1 MRMSRLFYESLR
13 EAPSEAQTASHQLL
27 LRAGF
32 IRPLAA
38 GIYSE
43 LPLARKSMTKLE
55 YLIRQEIEA
64 IGGQEIRMPI
74 AQPAEL
80 WQESNRYYEID
91 EELKRFTDRTGREFV
106 LAMTHEE
113 VAGDLTRKLIHSY
126 RQLPVLFYQIQTK
139 WRDDPRPRSGLL
151 RTREFT
157 MKDSYSLDTDWEG
170 LEKQYRAHYQAYFN
184 IFHRCDLDVMAI
196 AADTGI
202 MGGKLAH
209 EFIVLSEIGEDT
221 VLICDACGYRANRQ
235 IATFM
240 KQTSPRENPASLEKV
255 ATPDCKTIEEVS
267 RYLDMPAAKTAK
279 AVFLVTTL
287 IKNHEPEQKTIF
299 AVLRGDM
306 ELNETKLKNLLDA
319 TSLRPATEDEIIE
332 IGAVP
337 GYASPIGLKTAL
349 VVVDD
354 LIPDSQNL
362 VAGANQEGYHFKN
375 VNYGRDYSADFVA
388 DIAAAQ
394 DGDACPNCKSA
405 MRAERAIEV
414 GHIFQLG
421 THYSEGLRAM
431 YQDEDGE
438 QMPVIMGSY
447 GIGIGRLLG
456 MIAQTHHDE
465 HGLCWPISAAPYH
478 VQFIYLESRKGGNHL
493 ELADSI
499 YTRITQAGIEV
510 LFDDRLLSAGVKF
523 TDADLIGI
531 PLRLTLSDRS
541 LQQGGLEIKHRDTGS
556 IEIIPVETIIEYLSE
571 QIATMQADL
580 QNRVVNVPYRE

>member
-1 MRMSRLFYESLR
+1 
-13 EAPSEAQTASHQLL
+13 
-27 LRAGF
+27 
-32 IRPLAA
+32 
-38 GIYSE
+38 
-43 LPLARKSMTKLE
+43 
-55 YLIRQEIEA
+55 
-64 IGGQEIRMPI
+64 
-74 AQPAEL
+74 
-80 WQESNRYYEID
+80 
-91 EELKRFTDRTGREFV
+91 
-106 LAMTHEE
+106 
-113 VAGDLTRKLIHSY
+113 
-126 RQLPVLFYQIQTK
+126 
-139 WRDDPRPRSGLL
+139 
-151 RTREFT
+151 
-157 MKDSYSLDTDWEG
+157 
-170 LEKQYRAHYQAYFN
+170 
-184 IFHRCDLDVMAI
+184 
-196 AADTGI
+196 
-202 MGGKLAH
+202 
-209 EFIVLSEIGEDT
+209 
-221 VLICDACGYRANRQ
+221 
-235 IATFM
+235 
-240 KQTSPRENPASLEKV
+240 
-255 ATPDCKTIEEVS
+255 
-267 RYLDMPAAKTAK
+267 
-279 AVFLVTTL
+279 
-287 IKNHEPEQKTIF
+287 
-299 AVLRGDM
+299 
-306 ELNETKLKNLLDA
+306 
-319 TSLRPATEDEIIE
+319 
-332 IGAVP
+332 
-337 GYASPIGLKTAL
+337 
-349 VVVDD
+349 
-354 LIPDSQNL
+354 
-362 VAGANQEGYHFKN
+362 
-375 VNYGRDYSADFVA
+375 
-388 DIAAAQ
+388 
-394 DGDACPNCKSA
+394 

>member
-1 MRMSRLFYESLR
+1 
-13 EAPSEAQTASHQLL
+13 
-27 LRAGF
+27 
-32 IRPLAA
+32 
-38 GIYSE
+38 
-43 LPLARKSMTKLE
+43 
-55 YLIRQEIEA
+55 
-64 IGGQEIRMPI
+64 
-74 AQPAEL
+74 
-80 WQESNRYYEID
+80 
-91 EELKRFTDRTGREFV
+91 
-106 LAMTHEE
+106 
-113 VAGDLTRKLIHSY
+113 
-126 RQLPVLFYQIQTK
+126 
-139 WRDDPRPRSGLL
+139 
-151 RTREFT
+151 
-157 MKDSYSLDTDWEG
+157 
-170 LEKQYRAHYQAYFN
+170 
-184 IFHRCDLDVMAI
+184 
-196 AADTGI
+196 
-202 MGGKLAH
+202 
-209 EFIVLSEIGEDT
+209 

-267 RYLDMPAAKTAK
+267 RYLDVPAAKTAK
-279 AVFLVTTL
+279 AVFLVATL

-510 LFDDRLLSAGVKF
+510 LFDDRPLSAGVKF

>member
-1 MRMSRLFYESLR
+1 
-13 EAPSEAQTASHQLL
+13 
-27 LRAGF
+27 
-32 IRPLAA
+32 
-38 GIYSE
+38 
-43 LPLARKSMTKLE
+43 
-55 YLIRQEIEA
+55 
-64 IGGQEIRMPI
+64 
-74 AQPAEL
+74 
-80 WQESNRYYEID
+80 
-91 EELKRFTDRTGREFV
+91 
-106 LAMTHEE
+106 
-113 VAGDLTRKLIHSY
+113 
-126 RQLPVLFYQIQTK
+126 
-139 WRDDPRPRSGLL
+139 
-151 RTREFT
+151 
-157 MKDSYSLDTDWEG
+157 
-170 LEKQYRAHYQAYFN
+170 
-184 IFHRCDLDVMAI
+184 
-196 AADTGI
+196 
-202 MGGKLAH
+202 
-209 EFIVLSEIGEDT
+209 
-221 VLICDACGYRANRQ
+221 
-235 IATFM
+235 
-240 KQTSPRENPASLEKV
+240 
-255 ATPDCKTIEEVS
+255 
-267 RYLDMPAAKTAK
+267 MPAAKTAK
-279 AVFLVTTL
+279 AVFLVATL

-510 LFDDRLLSAGVKF
+510 LFDDRPLSAGVKF